1 MPSVC
6 VDRTIELQRRMS
18 DEGIDLFVVTD
29 VDSVYYLSGFWGHLG
44 LEFDRATIVVVP
56 STGEPTLITPAMEA
70 EMGRAMSWIAEVRE
84 WTDGID
90 GEWKRPLADLVS
102 HPASRVIAVEAH
114 KTDPRILDV
123 LRREAKEAS
132 IKDGAAILSD
142 MRMIKSPDEIA
153 VMRQAGKIAVA
164 MCQAG
169 REAIAEG
176 VPEYELALAV
186 IAGGTRKAA
195 EFLDD
200 EGPDQLFSPTIYNL
214 QIMQSGRHT
223 CMVHRRSTVK
233 RLEKGDPIYF
243 CFCGVAN
250 FKQFKLGF
258 DREFF
263 LGSVTDSHARVYETA
278 VKAQQAALSMIR
290 PGVIADE
297 VHAAAEEVYQSAG
310 FGLSYRTG
318 RGIGYSFLEEP
329 QLKRGDKT
337 RLQAGMTFAVDGG
350 ITLPGEFGGR
360 IGDSI
365 VVTDNGFEYLTEYP
379 RELTIV

>member
-123 LRREAKEAS
+123 LRREAKESS
-132 IKDGAAILSD
+132 IKDGAAILSN

-153 VMRQAGKIAVA
+153 VMRQGRKDRRRNVPGWPRGNCRGRAGIRAG
-164 MCQAG
+164 AG
-169 REAIAEG
+169 RDRRGNAQGGG
-176 VPEYELALAV
+176 V
-186 IAGGTRKAA
+186 
-195 EFLDD
+195 
-200 EGPDQLFSPTIYNL
+200 S
-214 QIMQSGRHT
+214 
-223 CMVHRRSTVK
+223 RR
-233 RLEKGDPIYF
+233 
-243 CFCGVAN
+243 
-250 FKQFKLGF
+250 
-258 DREFF
+258 
-263 LGSVTDSHARVYETA
+263 
-278 VKAQQAALSMIR
+278 
-290 PGVIADE
+290 
-297 VHAAAEEVYQSAG
+297 
-310 FGLSYRTG
+310 
-318 RGIGYSFLEEP
+318 
-329 QLKRGDKT
+329 
-337 RLQAGMTFAVDGG
+337 
-350 ITLPGEFGGR
+350 
-360 IGDSI
+360 
-365 VVTDNGFEYLTEYP
+365 
-379 RELTIV
+379 